1 AVSARLRDW
10 AASVVSDRKALLGV
24 VLEPRC
30 HGRISKKYLFEVLGV
45 DPLFVSTQD
54 PSIAS
59 VYRAMVAENIV
70 IEAYPIKDNELRR
83 RLLNWFESLSDDVKQ
98 NLPFTNGKIAYAGAI
113 ETAGPGMYRGRDSAL

>member
-1 AVSARLRDW
+1 MSEQLNIFESTANTSLAFPELSAKDAALQAVSARLRNW
-10 AASVVSDRKALLGV
+10 AASVVSDRQALLGV

-45 DPLFVSTQD
+45 DPLFVTTQD

-83 RLLNWFESLSDDVKQ
+83 RLLNWFESL
-98 NLPFTNGKIAYAGAI
+98 
-113 ETAGPGMYRGRDSAL
+113 